1 MCISLFFLMTQ
12 RPPMSTR
19 TDTRFPYT
27 TLFRS
32 GTEDLLAVLLRPGVR
47 GQRLRQRAL
56 EVRHHVAR
64 EQFVAAQ
71 RLLARRPFVC
81 ADRKSTRLN
90 SSPLMRISYAVFCL
104 KNKDQQYSWESHI
117 ATRDTR
123 SESIIRKI
131 R

>member
-64 EQFVAAQ
+64 EQFGAAQ

-81 ADRKSTRLN
+81 AEHDAAEATLAVADQALDALDHRLGRADQGRTHGQDRKSTRLN
-90 SSPLMRISYAVFCL
+90 SS
-104 KNKDQQYSWESHI
+104 H
-117 ATRDTR
+117 
-123 SESIIRKI
+123 
-131 R
+131 